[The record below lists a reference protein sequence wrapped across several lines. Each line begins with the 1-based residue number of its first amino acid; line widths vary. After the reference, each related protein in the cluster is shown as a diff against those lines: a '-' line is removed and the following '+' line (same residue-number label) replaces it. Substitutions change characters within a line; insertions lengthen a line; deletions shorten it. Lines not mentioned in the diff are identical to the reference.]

1 MAKDKEVKNQ
11 QVVNSE
17 ENIQDVINN
26 MGVVSEE
33 QIKDVQAQIEKA
45 RKEKLDAKAK
55 DILLK
60 MDYIQK
66 STLLSVRRQRR
77 SERKITD
84 YLKSL
89 TTVVDEIKSGKRSVS
104 EFDTEIVKLKKQ
116 LDSDLREI
124 GKDIDESQAKLDDL
138 FPNSWSYRW
147 ETRAYIPKA
156 E

>member
-1 MAKDKEVKNQ
+1 MAKEKEVKNQ

-124 GKDIDESQAKLDDL
+124 GKDIDESQGKLDDL

>member
-1 MAKDKEVKNQ
+1 MAKEEKNKA
-11 QVVNSE
+11 QVTTE
-17 ENIQDVINN
+17 ENIQEVINN

-45 RKEKLDAKAK
+45 RKEKLDEKAK

-66 STLLSVRRQRR
+66 STLLSLQRQRR
-77 SERKITD
+77 SARKIAD
-84 YLKSL
+84 YLKSM
-89 TTVVDEIKSGKRSVS
+89 TSVTDEIKSGKRPVT

-116 LDSDLREI
+116 LDSDLRDI
-124 GKDIDESQAKLDDL
+124 SNDIDTSQTKLDDL

-147 ETRAYIPKA
+147 ETRAYIPRA
-156 E
+156 D

>member
-1 MAKDKEVKNQ
+1 MAKDKEVKNAQ
-11 QVVNSE
+11 AATE

-26 MGVVSEE
+26 MGIVSEE

-66 STLLSVRRQRR
+66 STLLSLQRQRR
-77 SERKITD
+77 SARKIAD
-84 YLKSL
+84 YLKSM
-89 TTVVDEIKSGKRSVS
+89 TSVTDEIKAGKRNVV

-124 GKDIDESQAKLDDL
+124 SNDIDASQSKLDDL

-156 E
+156 D

>member
-1 MAKDKEVKNQ
+1 MAKDKEVKNVQ
-11 QVVNSE
+11 AATE

-33 QIKDVQAQIEKA
+33 QIKEVQAQIEKA

-66 STLLSVRRQRR
+66 STLLSLQRQRR
-77 SERKITD
+77 SARKIAD
-84 YLKSL
+84 YLKSM
-89 TTVVDEIKSGKRSVS
+89 TSVTDEIKSGKRPVT
-104 EFDTEIVKLKKQ
+104 EFDTEITKLKKQ

-124 GKDIDESQAKLDDL
+124 SNDIDASQTKLDDV

-156 E
+156 D

>member
-1 MAKDKEVKNQ
+1 MAKNDEKVKAQ
-11 QVVNSE
+11 QAATE
-17 ENIQDVINN
+17 ENIQEVINN

-66 STLLSVRRQRR
+66 STLLSLQRQRR
-77 SERKITD
+77 SARKIAD
-84 YLKSL
+84 YLKSM
-89 TTVVDEIKSGKRSVS
+89 TSVTDEIKSGKRPVT

-116 LDSDLREI
+116 LDSDLRDI
-124 GKDIDESQAKLDDL
+124 SNDIDTSQTKLDDL

-147 ETRAYIPKA
+147 ETRAYIPRA
-156 E
+156 D